1 VAGDRRNSP
10 SFLSTSLVAKIF
22 GVKQD
27 ELRAMIDRGT
37 LPEPNWMQ
45 VGSRV
50 ERIYSL
56 EWLALASESVN
67 LRRLPGFDDNFIVPP
82 DGVQVS
88 IRFDR
93 TSWDAAEI
101 VRILSGLDALWVAC
115 IRAWEPDIHPE
126 AVPSLVIRRMSAGSP
141 FDVLAWAKDLGPV
154 VLGVGGAAS
163 LLRYVMKHPE
173 SIADAL
179 PRVLA
184 AWHAGWGRVD
194 EAKMSR
200 IQSRAN
206 LERFVAEVE
215 AATRDIGQ
223 LPADLNVS
231 GPGMANLESI
241 APASE
246 VGASGTPDEL
256 APGRSDPPANHDG
269 RTPEDP
275 TSDRS

>member
-10 SFLSTSLVAKIF
+10 SFLSTSLVARIF

-56 EWLALASESVN
+56 EWLALASESIN
-67 LRRLPGFDDNFIVPP
+67 LRRLPGLDDNFIVPP

-101 VRILSGLDALWVAC
+101 VRILRGLDALWVAC
-115 IRAWEPDIHPE
+115 IRAWEPDTHPE

-141 FDVLAWAKDLGPV
+141 FDVLALAKDLGPL

-173 SIADAL
+173 SVADAL
-179 PRVLA
+179 PRMLA
-184 AWHAGWGRVD
+184 AWHAGWVQVD
-194 EAKMSR
+194 DAKMSR
-200 IQSRAN
+200 MQSRAN
-206 LERFVAEVE
+206 LERFVADVE

-231 GPGMANLESI
+231 GPDIANLESI
-241 APASE
+241 APASP
-246 VGASGTPDEL
+246 VGTSDTPDEL
-256 APGRSDPPANHDG
+256 PPGRGNPSDGDDD
-269 RTPEDP
+269 TPVVDP
-275 TSDRS
+275 TSDRP